1 MRHALI
7 IAPSFAPVSNPPTL
21 RVRLFARH
29 LHRFGW
35 DVTVLAVRADRY
47 EEPAD
52 PDITTLLPVGLP
64 VVRCNALPARLTRLA
79 GVGDIG
85 LRAYGP
91 MRRTLGA
98 LCQRARPDAIVI
110 PGPPWY
116 TFRLGPWVARR
127 FDIPYVLDYI
137 DPWVT
142 ADPPAGPW
150 WGKGRWH
157 RRVAMALEPRAVL
170 GAAHI
175 VSVSDGTNAAVC
187 ARYPKL
193 PADRFTAIPY
203 GFEPGDFA
211 ALDAGAAAAPE
222 ARSWP
227 AADGHLH
234 LVSVGAMLPR
244 GYETLEALFLGLRQ
258 LAPCLRA
265 RIRIHFVGT
274 TYDPRRPRPLVLPTA
289 RALGVADVVTEHPAR
304 VPYLEALR
312 LLRAADG
319 ILVLGSDEPHYMASK
334 IFPTIAAQRP
344 YLACVHAA
352 SAVCDVVRAA
362 GGPQPA
368 DAELITFDDTERAR
382 ARAGAIA
389 GALERIASRPATRRL
404 AAWPPGLAPYSAEA
418 MTGKLAAILDRVV
431 AGGGRAGVTGA
442 AGTDRCV

>member
-1 MRHALI
+1 MRRVLI

-35 DVTVLAVRADRY
+35 HATVLSVRPDRY

-52 PDITTLLPVGLP
+52 PDIAALVPAGLRI
-64 VVRCNALPARLTRLA
+64 VRCNALPARLTRLV
-79 GVGDIG
+79 GVGDVG
-85 LRAYGP
+85 LRAYGS
-91 MRRTLGA
+91 MRRMLGA
-98 LCQRARPDAIVI
+98 LCREDRPDAIVI

-142 ADPPAGPW
+142 AGPPAGAW
-150 WGKGRWH
+150 WRKGRWH
-157 RRVAMALEPRAVL
+157 RRVALALEPRSVL

-175 VSVSDGTNAAVC
+175 VGVSDGTNAAVG
-187 ARYPKL
+187 ARYPRI

-211 ALDAGAAAAPE
+211 GLDADGAAGP
-222 ARSWP
+222 RGGYWS
-227 AADGHLH
+227 ADGGQLH

-244 GYETLEALFLGLRQ
+244 GYATLEGLFLALGQ
-258 LAPCLRA
+258 LAPGLRS
-265 RIRIHFVGT
+265 RLRIHFVGT
-274 TYDPRRPRPLVLPTA
+274 TYDPRRPRPLVLPVA
-289 RALGVADVVTEHPAR
+289 RAFGVADAVTEHPAR
-304 VPYLEALR
+304 VGYLEALR
-312 LLRAADG
+312 LLRSADG

-334 IFPTIAAQRP
+334 IFATVAAGRP

-362 GGPQPA
+362 GGPRPGES
-368 DAELITFDDTERAR
+368 ELITYDATECAR
-382 ARAGAIA
+382 GRAGAMA
-389 GALERIASRPATRRL
+389 GALERIASRPATQPA
-404 AAWPPGLAPYSAEA
+404 AAWPPGLARYSAEA
-418 MTGKLAAILDRVV
+418 MTGRLATVLDRV
-431 AGGGRAGVTGA
+431 ATGGVTVGRAG
-442 AGTDRCV
+442 TD